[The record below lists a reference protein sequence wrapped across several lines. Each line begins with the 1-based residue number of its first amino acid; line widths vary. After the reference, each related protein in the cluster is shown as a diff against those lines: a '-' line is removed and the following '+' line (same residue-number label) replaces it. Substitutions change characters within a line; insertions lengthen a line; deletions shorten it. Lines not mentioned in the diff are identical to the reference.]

1 LPDESAQRS
10 SAARPD
16 ESFRGSREARPDE
29 STSARA
35 ARLDESFRGSR
46 EAPGETVCEHEIDEP
61 DRRARAAALD
71 ARPVR
76 GA

>member
-1 LPDESAQRS
+1 LPDESTHDS
-10 SAARPD
+10 SAAPPD
-16 ESFRGSREARPDE
+16 ESFRGSRAARP
-29 STSARA
+29 
-35 ARLDESFRGSR
+35 DESFRGSR

-71 ARPVR
+71 ARSVR